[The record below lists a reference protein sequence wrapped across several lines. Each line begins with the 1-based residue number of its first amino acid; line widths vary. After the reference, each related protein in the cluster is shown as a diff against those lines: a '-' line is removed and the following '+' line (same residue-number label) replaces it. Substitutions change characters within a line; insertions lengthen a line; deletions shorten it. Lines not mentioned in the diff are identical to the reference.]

1 MGASAPHFRVTMD
14 ITPVVSAE
22 SQLIDSYGDSGF
34 TITGTRYDGSVLVL
48 PNSTTLW
55 PVAHMAQVT
64 IESLDVLLRAVPRPN
79 VLILG
84 CGKSMGIVPPGLRQ
98 ALRAAGMVV
107 EAMDTGAAC
116 RTYNVLLTEGRD
128 VAAALIAV

>member
-1 MGASAPHFRVTMD
+1 MD

-22 SQLIDSYGDSGF
+22 FQLINGYGDGGF
-34 TITGTRYDGSVLVL
+34 TIANLRHEGSVLVL
-48 PNSTTLW
+48 PRRTVAW
-55 PVAHMAQVT
+55 PVAVMADLHP
-64 IESLDVLLRAVPRPN
+64 ELLTDIIAAEPRPR

-84 CGKSMGIVPPGLRQ
+84 CGKGMQPVPR
-98 ALRAAGMVV
+98 AIRDHLRAAGIVV
-107 EAMDTGAAC
+107 EPMDTGAAC